1 MDNPLSRPMVPNR
14 PVQLDVA
21 GGRAFVRDRS
31 VQRPQGQAKER
42 DEEAIQHRVAQ
53 EWPRIKGGPRELGL
67 ARLRRIGRLADPIGA
82 AHLVPA
88 WAHAGLA
95 SPGAEAGPRQGAG
108 LSCW

>member
-31 VQRPQGQAKER
+31 VQRPQGQAKVR
-42 DEEAIQHRVAQ
+42 DEEAIQHWVVQ
-53 EWPRIKGGPRELGL
+53 EWPRIKSGPRELGL
-67 ARLRRIGRLADPIGA
+67 AR
-82 AHLVPA
+82 
-88 WAHAGLA
+88 LA
-95 SPGAEAGPRQGAG
+95 SPGAEAGPRQSAG